1 MNRAM
6 ILALLA
12 FGSAAFIPGQAVS
25 KTPQGRDGKQVPPQ
39 ATASPAS
46 LDFGDQ
52 EVLLLSK
59 QLRVILTNNTGKPIE
74 INRVETAEGNW
85 EDFEAD
91 DDACTGTSIEAGNR
105 CSIGVIFSP
114 RGVGARS
121 SFLLITYD
129 DEDHPQKIPLKGN
142 GIKSGNDESVE
153 RGHLDTMRR

>member
-1 MNRAM
+1 MKRV
-6 ILALLA
+6 ITLALLA
-12 FGSAAFIPGQAVS
+12 FGLSAFTPGQNIT
-25 KTPQGRDGKQVPPQ
+25 KTSQWKERKQSSPP

-52 EVLLLSK
+52 EIQLLSK
-59 QLRVILTNNTGKPIE
+59 QLRVTLTNNTSKPIE
-74 INRVETAEGNW
+74 ISRVETGEGDW

-91 DDACTGTSIEAGNR
+91 DDPCTGVSIEPGKS

-129 DEDHPQKIPLKGN
+129 DPDHPQKISLKGN
-142 GIKSGNDESVE
+142 GIKLSGA
-153 RGHLDTMRR
+153 TP